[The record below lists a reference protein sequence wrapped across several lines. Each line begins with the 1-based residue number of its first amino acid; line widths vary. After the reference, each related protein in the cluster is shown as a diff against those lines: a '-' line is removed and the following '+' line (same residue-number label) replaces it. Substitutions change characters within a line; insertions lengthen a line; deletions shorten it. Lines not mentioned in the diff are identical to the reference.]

1 MKRRVLL
8 ILVAWLFTA
17 IMPLMAEDGS
27 RLWLRYSPGSGA
39 DVRVA
44 GKLSPTLRLAQKEL
58 TDWWGGGSVTLRRQ
72 NDKRLKQDGF
82 AVKRSGDG
90 FQLTSLSDV
99 GLLYAVYYLLRCQ
112 ATDALP
118 AAEAVE
124 NPQYSLR
131 LLNHWDNLDGSVER
145 GYAGRSLWRWSQ
157 LPDTISDRY
166 AAYARANASIGING
180 SVINNVNASP
190 QILTADY
197 LAKVKSL
204 ADIFRPYGIKIYL
217 SVNFASPMV
226 IGGLSTA
233 DPLDSDVRAWWKAKA
248 KEIYQLI
255 PDFGGFLV
263 KANSEGQPG
272 PCDYGRTHA
281 EGANMLADALKPYKG
296 IVMWRTFVYSPN
308 DADRAKQAYNE
319 FFPLDGE
326 FRDNVILQ
334 VKNGPIDFQPREP
347 YTPLFGTMKR
357 TATMP
362 EFQIT
367 QEYLGHANH
376 LAYLAPMWREFY
388 DFVSPDTQSAVA
400 GVTNIG
406 DDTNWCGHHLAQAN
420 WYAFGRLAWNPSLT
434 SEQIADEW
442 LRQTFTD
449 DNRFVE
455 PVKQMMLS
463 SREAV
468 VNYMMPLGLH
478 HQFAWGHHYGPEPWC
493 EIPGARPDWLPS
505 YYHKADTLGVG
516 FDRTS
521 GGSNAVGQYPD
532 SLARLYDNADSC
544 PDEYILWFH
553 HLPWSHRMK
562 NGRTLW
568 AEMCYKYNAGVDSV
582 RAFQRTWD
590 SVEPYVDAERFA
602 AVRNKL
608 KIQALDAVWW
618 RDACLLYFQ
627 TFSCMPIPLELE
639 RPVYELENMKRFK
652 LDIDNHQNAP
662 HGFGGG
668 F

>member
-281 EGANMLADALKPYKG
+281 E
-296 IVMWRTFVYSPN
+296 
-308 DADRAKQAYNE
+308 
-319 FFPLDGE
+319 
-326 FRDNVILQ
+326 
-334 VKNGPIDFQPREP
+334 
-347 YTPLFGTMKR
+347 
-357 TATMP
+357 
-362 EFQIT
+362 
-367 QEYLGHANH
+367 
-376 LAYLAPMWREFY
+376 
-388 DFVSPDTQSAVA
+388 
-400 GVTNIG
+400 
-406 DDTNWCGHHLAQAN
+406 
-420 WYAFGRLAWNPSLT
+420 
-434 SEQIADEW
+434 
-442 LRQTFTD
+442 
-449 DNRFVE
+449 
-455 PVKQMMLS
+455 
-463 SREAV
+463 
-468 VNYMMPLGLH
+468 
-478 HQFAWGHHYGPEPWC
+478 
-493 EIPGARPDWLPS
+493 
-505 YYHKADTLGVG
+505 
-516 FDRTS
+516 
-521 GGSNAVGQYPD
+521 
-532 SLARLYDNADSC
+532 
-544 PDEYILWFH
+544 
-553 HLPWSHRMK
+553 
-562 NGRTLW
+562 
-568 AEMCYKYNAGVDSV
+568 
-582 RAFQRTWD
+582 
-590 SVEPYVDAERFA
+590 
-602 AVRNKL
+602 
-608 KIQALDAVWW
+608 
-618 RDACLLYFQ
+618 
-627 TFSCMPIPLELE
+627 
-639 RPVYELENMKRFK
+639 
-652 LDIDNHQNAP
+652 
-662 HGFGGG
+662 
-668 F
+668 

>member
-1 MKRRVLL
+1 
-8 ILVAWLFTA
+8 
-17 IMPLMAEDGS
+17 
-27 RLWLRYSPGSGA
+27 
-39 DVRVA
+39 
-44 GKLSPTLRLAQKEL
+44 
-58 TDWWGGGSVTLRRQ
+58 
-72 NDKRLKQDGF
+72 
-82 AVKRSGDG
+82 
-90 FQLTSLSDV
+90 
-99 GLLYAVYYLLRCQ
+99 
-112 ATDALP
+112 
-118 AAEAVE
+118 
-124 NPQYSLR
+124 
-131 LLNHWDNLDGSVER
+131 
-145 GYAGRSLWRWSQ
+145 
-157 LPDTISDRY
+157 
-166 AAYARANASIGING
+166 
-180 SVINNVNASP
+180 
-190 QILTADY
+190 
-197 LAKVKSL
+197 
-204 ADIFRPYGIKIYL
+204 
-217 SVNFASPMV
+217 
-226 IGGLSTA
+226 
-233 DPLDSDVRAWWKAKA
+233 
-248 KEIYQLI
+248 
-255 PDFGGFLV
+255 
-263 KANSEGQPG
+263 
-272 PCDYGRTHA
+272 
-281 EGANMLADALKPYKG
+281 
-296 IVMWRTFVYSPN
+296 
-308 DADRAKQAYNE
+308 
-319 FFPLDGE
+319 
-326 FRDNVILQ
+326 
-334 VKNGPIDFQPREP
+334 
-347 YTPLFGTMKR
+347 MKR

-544 PDEYILWFH
+544 PEEYILWFH

-562 NGRTLW
+562 SGRTLW

-602 AVRNKL
+602 AVRSKL

-627 TFSCMPIPLELE
+627 TFSRMPIPLELE